1 MYLIKFYGITC
12 RAIITDDSFELIG
25 RTRLSRK
32 LLNTYAWLIMHA
44 ISAGSFICS
53 VLAIDYTTSFR
64 LDIIRKL
71 KDGE

>member
-12 RAIITDDSFELIG
+12 RAIITEDSFELIG
-25 RTRLSRK
+25 RTRISRR
-32 LLNTYAWLIMHA
+32 LLNSYAWCITQA
-44 ISAGSFICS
+44 ISATSLFCA
-53 VLAIDYTTSFR
+53 LFAIDHTTSFR